1 METFEGCPSPFTRL
15 AEGRRDPALFLL
27 AVSKSARRLPPICG
41 SQPSAGGDVGI
52 PGAELK
58 LRGACLAHEAP
69 ELDLKGVSRSPN
81 GLQYGAVGK
90 FCGLRL
96 GLVLRSSRV
105 NSVYHVGCS
114 YWSPGPRRLGNRTH
128 FESSSAPRRCHRL
141 CPGVPKR
148 GASLSATP
156 GRSCP
161 QGPACHRHRSPH
173 WLCCGHRLHP
183 RSWSAL

>member
-27 AVSKSARRLPPICG
+27 AVSNSARRLPPICG

-69 ELDLKGVSRSPN
+69 ELDLKGVSRSSN

-105 NSVYHVGCS
+105 NSVYHVGAAIGPQVLALV
-114 YWSPGPRRLGNRTH
+114 SPDDFALLPIN
-128 FESSSAPRRCHRL
+128 
-141 CPGVPKR
+141 GVVSLHAADDAVSR
-148 GASLSATP
+148 GAVDEVGTGSTGHGALA
-156 GRSCP
+156 
-161 QGPACHRHRSPH
+161 QHRNRQ
-173 WLCCGHRLHP
+173 
-183 RSWSAL
+183 